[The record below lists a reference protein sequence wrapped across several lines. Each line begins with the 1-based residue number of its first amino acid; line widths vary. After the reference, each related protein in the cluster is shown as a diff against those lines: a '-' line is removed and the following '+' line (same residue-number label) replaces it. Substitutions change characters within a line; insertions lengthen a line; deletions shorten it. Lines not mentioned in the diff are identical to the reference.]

1 MDLHGR
7 TAIACLES
15 NQQIAVTEWFVG
27 NQYPLSDLQDNTNQ
41 PVAQLCDI
49 PVTLPCGL
57 TSNSIR
63 RPVGFRS
70 PNRLFSVLD
79 GGSTTFDI
87 PCSIA
92 ARILREL
99 ESAMRV
105 KTQLYCHSKVKISP
119 GGSNRQHGRQR
130 EKPLRLWFLNIIIFG
145 PENLGETIGEHL
157 SKDKM
162 YLQDPLG
169 CEVSVPYRNPHIVT
183 LDSDETVMSD
193 SFDLAFENLEI
204 ERLEAGPDL
213 LAQLMEDE
221 VPLLE
226 TEAPD
231 IVRTA
236 LFR

>member
-1 MDLHGR
+1 
-7 TAIACLES
+7 
-15 NQQIAVTEWFVG
+15 
-27 NQYPLSDLQDNTNQ
+27 
-41 PVAQLCDI
+41 
-49 PVTLPCGL
+49 
-57 TSNSIR
+57 
-63 RPVGFRS
+63 
-70 PNRLFSVLD
+70 
-79 GGSTTFDI
+79 
-87 PCSIA
+87 
-92 ARILREL
+92 
-99 ESAMRV
+99 
-105 KTQLYCHSKVKISP
+105 
-119 GGSNRQHGRQR
+119 
-130 EKPLRLWFLNIIIFG
+130 
-145 PENLGETIGEHL
+145 
-157 SKDKM
+157 M

-221 VPLLE
+221 VPLPE